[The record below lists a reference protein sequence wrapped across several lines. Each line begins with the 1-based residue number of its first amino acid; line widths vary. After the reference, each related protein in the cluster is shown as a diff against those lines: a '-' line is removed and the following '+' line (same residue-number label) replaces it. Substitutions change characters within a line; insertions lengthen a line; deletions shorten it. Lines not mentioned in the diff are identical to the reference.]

1 MPENETVD
9 NSTYDESNITV
20 LQGLEAV
27 RLRPGMY
34 IGGVDSTALHHLV
47 FEVVDNS
54 VDEALAGYCSE
65 IHVIINSDGSI
76 SVEDDGR
83 GIPVG
88 VHEEEGIPA
97 VELILTRLHSGGK
110 FDNSNYKVSG
120 GLNGVGA
127 SVVNALSGKW
137 LQRYT
142 AKVFFG
148 NRNSGRES
156 LPVHL
161 NKLKK
166 VKKLEL
172 KSHSGRIKLFL
183 IIQNLIS
190 KY

>member
-1 MPENETVD
+1 MHENEAAD

-34 IGGVDSTALHHLV
+34 IGGVDNTALHHLV

-110 FDNSNYKVSG
+110 FYSSNYKVS
-120 GLNGVGA
+120 
-127 SVVNALSGKW
+127 
-137 LQRYT
+137 
-142 AKVFFG
+142 
-148 NRNSGRES
+148 
-156 LPVHL
+156 
-161 NKLKK
+161 
-166 VKKLEL
+166 
-172 KSHSGRIKLFL
+172 
-183 IIQNLIS
+183 
-190 KY
+190 